1 MRIHFLI
8 FLFVSLSLGCESEP
22 KVATPEA
29 PVVFQSNQAP
39 YALTLAH
46 PWKITSAAALNTFAD
61 LAANYDDTLYVIV
74 IPQKLPAI
82 PGVDP
87 PDALALKRA
96 SLAVLEE
103 KLKGFTIDRQGPI
116 KLDNELGQS
125 VFAHGQSEQHQ
136 VQYVATY
143 VTRGDWGFQI
153 VGWGP
158 SEKSPLLIVEM
169 DRILTSWKFTG
180 GIAAPENL
188 PPEPADSPD
197 ANAEEED

>member
-1 MRIHFLI
+1 MRI
-8 FLFVSLSLGCESEP
+8 LSLILLLVTFAFGCESEP
-22 KVATPEA
+22 KSATPEV
-29 PVVFQSNQAP
+29 PIQFQSSQAP
-39 YALTLAH
+39 YRLTLAH
-46 PWKITSAAALNTFAD
+46 PWKTTTADALNTFAD
-61 LAANYDDTLYVIV
+61 LAANYNDTLYMIV

-103 KLKGFTIDRQGPI
+103 KLHGFTIDRQGPI

-125 VFAHGQSEQHQ
+125 VFAHGQSEKQQ
-136 VQYVATY
+136 IQYVATY
-143 VTRGDWGFQI
+143 VTRGEWGFQI

-158 SEKSPLLIVEM
+158 SDKSPLLIVEM

-180 GIAAPENL
+180 GQPVS
-188 PPEPADSPD
+188 EPIPAEPTDSPD